1 MPSQAPATDPEPV
14 ETLSQSYVIRSL
26 RRRLWK
32 ACQEDDI
39 ETAIRAYQATRK
51 DFQRWLVE
59 EEQEQK
65 RKEEQM
71 ALGAAQ
77 AGVKVCTLL

>member
-1 MPSQAPATDPEPV
+1 M
-14 ETLSQSYVIRSL
+14 SQSFVIRSL

-65 RKEEQM
+65 RKEEQI
-71 ALGAAQ
+71 ALEAAQ
-77 AGVKVCTLL
+77 ALVKVCSLLEVYD

>member
-1 MPSQAPATDPEPV
+1 MPSRAPAIDPEPV
-14 ETLSQSYVIRSL
+14 ETLSRAHVIRSL

-51 DFQRWLVE
+51 DFEQWIVE

-71 ALGAAQ
+71 ALEAAQ
-77 AGVKVCTLL
+77 AGAKECTAL